1 MDLITIISYICTA
14 SVGFGLAVVAAV
26 VRLRRCTVGVVPYGK
41 AVAVAAGLL
50 IAANVCCVA
59 MTLPVPIGVAMAVA
73 DVAAVAAVLL
83 MPIHVRGS
91 EEQPAQPADAV
102 DDVLPTVAAATDVA
116 QRPLVIE
123 TIAEQWSRRSDKPFL
138 KEGITLASAAEDMG
152 VSARLL
158 SQYINSIHRQNFNTW
173 VNGMRVDEI
182 KRVME
187 SEPDVTVAQLAQR
200 TGFTDASAM
209 AKVFRRFTGIT
220 PRQYRS
226 SLTVNTVKP

>member
-1 MDLITIISYICTA
+1 MDLITIISYICTV
-14 SVGFGLAVVAAV
+14 SVGFGLAVVAAI
-26 VRLRRCTVGVVPYGK
+26 VRLRRCTAGVVTYGK

-83 MPIHVRGS
+83 MPIRVRGS
-91 EEQPAQPADAV
+91 EEQSAQPADAA
-102 DDVLPTVAAATDVA
+102 DDVPPAVAATDVA

-226 SLTVNTVKP
+226 SLTANVVKP